1 MILNI
6 TETDFEVEVIQAGLP
21 VLVEFASK
29 TCMPCRVLL
38 PILEELSEEY
48 EDEVKFCKVDLTES
62 LSLGLKLGIEILPTL
77 VLFNNGGV
85 VDQLTGLQSKEK
97 IEDLLNETL
106 DLF

>member
-1 MILNI
+1 MIHTI
-6 TETDFEVEVIQAGLP
+6 TEAAFDAEVMQLEIP
-21 VLVEFASK
+21 VLVEFASR
-29 TCMPCRVLL
+29 TCAPCRVLL
-38 PILEELSEEY
+38 PILAELSEEY

-85 VDQLTGLQSKEK
+85 VDQLTGLQSKDK
-97 IEDLLNETL
+97 IQDILDAVI